1 MESSMT
7 TTIIDCEVRTTREIN
22 LALREAALEQT
33 PVVLRN
39 PDCRHNLAV
48 GVTTPLSVQID
59 GHVGYYCGGLCD
71 GVDIRVTGDAGWGL
85 AENLMGGRIAIT
97 GSAGSAAGATMR
109 GGTVIVGGDAGARC
123 GIAMKGGALIIG
135 GSVGVLSAFM
145 MQKGVLIICGDAGEG
160 LGDSLYEGK
169 IYVRGKIDSLGS
181 DAVIVEQTAEDAAML
196 ESALADAGIHAA
208 ASEFQKIVSGKKLY
222 NFSTKEKE
230 IWKTAL

>member
-1 MESSMT
+1 MNVT
-7 TTIIDCEVRTTREIN
+7 IDCETRTTREIN
-22 LALREAALEQT
+22 LALREASLAQT
-33 PVVLRN
+33 SVQLSN

-48 GVTTPLSVQID
+48 GVTTPLSVEID

-71 GVDIRVTGDAGWGL
+71 GVDIRVAGDAGWGL

-123 GIAMKGGALIIG
+123 GIAMKGGTLIVG

-145 MQKGVLIICGDAGEG
+145 MQKGVLIICGDAGEA

-169 IYVRGKIDSLGS
+169 IYVRGKIASLGS
-181 DAVIVEQTAEDAAML
+181 DAVISDLTAEDAAML
-196 ESALADAGIHAA
+196 EAALADAEIDARP
-208 ASEFQKIVSGKKLY
+208 EDFQKVVSGKKLY